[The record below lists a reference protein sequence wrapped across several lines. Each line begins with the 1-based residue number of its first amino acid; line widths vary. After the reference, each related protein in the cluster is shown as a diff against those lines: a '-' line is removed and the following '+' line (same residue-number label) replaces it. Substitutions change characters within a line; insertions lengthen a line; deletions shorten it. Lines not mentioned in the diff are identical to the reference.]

1 MVDFWNFLAYYS
13 TELLLA
19 PAHTSVLHNDDVM
32 FPSNETTR
40 RHSQEPHFPTELEK
54 KCPFFFSFWIMEDMY
69 LTQKQQQK
77 RSVVSLMFII
87 SGGFLSHPV
96 ANLVRAGSK
105 LHNGGDMPRSFLEQG
120 RRRLMCRPKSP
131 KDCRSTGKVGKD
143 TKLRWCDISGE
154 HKGSMVYVTVSLLPA
169 LLSLLEGSFS
179 YWVRLQL
186 GAVLET
192 LKGWKATTLHCNCD
206 L

>member
-143 TKLRWCDISGE
+143 TKLEVVWHFRRAQRE
-154 HKGSMVYVTVSLLPA
+154 LRMVYVTVSLLYS
-169 LLSLLEGSFS
+169 LSLRVALAIE
-179 YWVRLQL
+179 
-186 GAVLET
+186 
-192 LKGWKATTLHCNCD
+192 
-206 L
+206 

>member
-1 MVDFWNFLAYYS
+1 
-13 TELLLA
+13 
-19 PAHTSVLHNDDVM
+19 
-32 FPSNETTR
+32 
-40 RHSQEPHFPTELEK
+40 
-54 KCPFFFSFWIMEDMY
+54 MEDMY

-143 TKLRWCDISGE
+143 TKLGGVTFQEST
-154 HKGSMVYVTVSLLPA
+154 KGVQNGLCNCIPPLFSLT
-169 LLSLLEGSFS
+169 LLEGSFS
-179 YWVRLQL
+179 Y
-186 GAVLET
+186 
-192 LKGWKATTLHCNCD
+192 
-206 L
+206 